1 MTIET
6 TLSFIRK
13 PWKFSNS
20 MFYAIQFK
28 EIIERLQETKKER
41 DRDENIIVNMIA

>member
-1 MTIET
+1 
-6 TLSFIRK
+6 
-13 PWKFSNS
+13 